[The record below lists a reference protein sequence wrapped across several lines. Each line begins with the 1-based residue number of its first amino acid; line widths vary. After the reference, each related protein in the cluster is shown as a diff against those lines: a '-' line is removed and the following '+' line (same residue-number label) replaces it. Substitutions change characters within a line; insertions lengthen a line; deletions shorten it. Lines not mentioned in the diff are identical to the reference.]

1 MNSEALLGSFLH
13 SPRLFQLADRL
24 LLSTPQRI
32 SCKNLQGSS
41 PAFLLGAI
49 FQHATTRQLNHLV
62 ICEDAEAA
70 AYLHNT
76 LENLTGALDLFYF
89 PESFKNKKNYR
100 LLNSSHVMLRTET
113 LTRLSAA
120 MGQLP
125 RGNLDTGAAGLRPL
139 DEGAS
144 VAGTGKKL
152 IITYP
157 EALFEKVVLPETLSG
172 NIISLK
178 TGDTLDLNGLLEQ
191 MVNKGFERTDFVY
204 EPGQFALRGGILD
217 IYSFGNEKPYRV
229 ELFGNDV
236 DSIRIFDPETQLS
249 ERRLLQVNIIPNVEN
264 RQDSGEKISLLE
276 FLPEGTVIWMQDWA
290 FTRERLTI
298 QEEDLGLFLE
308 TVGTSRPTPPNTS
321 IDNDEDKLEKK
332 EVTPDEFVTAEL
344 IERQLEKF
352 HLVEFGPSAGS
363 GLPAPQLPAAS
374 HQPGT
379 PPFIIEFHT
388 RAQPSFN
395 RQFDL
400 LMRDLRTWEA
410 KKFTLYL
417 FAENPR
423 QLERL
428 HAIFEDLRAAIAF
441 TPVPH
446 SIHEGFI
453 DEDLKIVCYTDH
465 QIFQR
470 YHKYKVKQAYNK
482 NKAITLRT
490 LRELQPGDYVTHI
503 DHGVG
508 VYSGLQKIEANGRL
522 QEAVRIIYRDSDIL
536 YVNINSLHKISKYTG
551 KEGTVPKVNKL
562 GSDAWQKLKE
572 KTKTKV
578 KEIAFDLIK
587 LYAQRKTEKG
597 FAHTPDNYM
606 QTELEASFIYED
618 TPDQSKATADVKK
631 DMESPSPMDRLVC
644 GDVGFG
650 KTEVAIRAAFKTC
663 CDNKQAV
670 VLVPTTILAFQHYKT
685 FSDRLKD
692 FPVKVDY
699 INRFKSAKEK
709 KETLKKL
716 EEGKI
721 DIIIGTHAVLGKD
734 VKFKDLGLLVIDEE
748 QKFGVANKE
757 KIKTLRTN
765 VDCLTLTATPIP
777 RTLQFSLMG
786 ARDLSIINTPP
797 PNRQPIQTELHGYNE
812 DFIRDAI
819 YFETERGGQVFF
831 IYNRVQGLA
840 EMSAIIQGLCP
851 DLSIG
856 YAHGQMEGHEL
867 EDRILNFIDKKYD
880 VLVCTNI
887 VESGV
892 DIPSVNT
899 IIVNNA
905 HHFGL
910 SDLHQ
915 LRGRAGRSNKKAF
928 CYLLA
933 PSLATLPADSRKR
946 LQTLE
951 QHSDLGSG
959 FQIAMRDLDIRG
971 AGNLL
976 GGEQSGFMAEI
987 GFEMY
992 QKILEEAVRELKRT
1006 EFRDLFKEEIAKHDD
1021 YVQDCTIDTDLE
1033 ILIPDS
1039 YVESITERLT
1049 LYTRLDNCD
1058 TEEELQHFHTELI
1071 DRFGPIPPQVEDL
1084 FDTVRI
1090 RKQAVSLG
1098 FEKLILKED
1107 SLRCYFI
1114 NRPDSPYFESDIFRL
1129 ILEYLQKH
1137 TNKARL
1143 KQAGKHFLLVVDDI
1157 RSMADLLGFLRR
1169 MSAFVLATESAPP
1182 ATAPAK

>member
-1 MNSEALLGSFLH
+1 MNSEALLSSFVH

-24 LLSTPQRI
+24 LLSAPQRI
-32 SCKNLQGSS
+32 ACRNLQGSS
-41 PAFLLGAI
+41 PAFLISAI
-49 FQHATTRQLNHLV
+49 FQQETTRQLNHLV
-62 ICEDAEAA
+62 VCEDAEAA

-76 LENLTGALDLFYF
+76 VENLTGALDLFYF
-89 PESFKNKKNYR
+89 PSSFKNKKNYR
-100 LLNSSHVMLRTET
+100 LLNSSHVMLRTEA
-113 LTRLSAA
+113 LTRLTAA
-120 MGQLP
+120 
-125 RGNLDTGAAGLRPL
+125 R
-139 DEGAS
+139 
-144 VAGTGKKL
+144 GTGKKL

-157 EALFEKVVLPETLSG
+157 EALFEKVVLASTLSG
-172 NIISLK
+172 NIISIK
-178 TGDTLDLNGLLEQ
+178 AGDTLDLNGLLGTL
-191 MVNKGFERTDFVY
+191 VDRGFERTDFVY

-217 IYSFGNEKPYRV
+217 MYSFGNEKPYRV

-236 DSIRIFDPETQLS
+236 DSIRIFDPETQMS
-249 ERRLLQVNIIPNVEN
+249 ERKLLQVNIIPNVDN
-264 RQDSGEKISLLE
+264 RPDSGEKTSFLQ
-276 FLPEGTVIWMQDWA
+276 FLPENTVIWMQDWA
-290 FTRERLTI
+290 FTRERLII
-298 QEEDLGLFLE
+298 QEEELE
-308 TVGTSRPTPPNTS
+308 GYIRLIEPAVDAPATSNQRAARGVRQAL
-321 IDNDEDKLEKK
+321 DEEDDDKMEKLAINR
-332 EVTPDEFVTAEL
+332 DEFVTAAQVESEL
-344 IERQLEKF
+344 TRF
-352 HLVEFGPSAGS
+352 HLVEFGPAAGPS
-363 GLPAPQLPAAS
+363 DPTSFLL
-374 HQPGT
+374 
-379 PPFIIEFHT
+379 EFHT
-388 RAQPSFN
+388 RPQPAFN

-400 LMRDLRTWEA
+400 LIKDLKSWEN
-410 KKFTLYL
+410 KKYTLCL

-428 HAIFEDLRAAIAF
+428 RTIFEDLKAEITF
-441 TPVPH
+441 NPISQ

-453 DEDLKIVCYTDH
+453 EEDLKIVCYTDH

-508 VYSGLQKIEANGRL
+508 VYSGLQKIEVNGRL
-522 QEAVRIIYRDSDIL
+522 QEAVRIIYKDSDIL

-551 KEGTVPKVNKL
+551 KEGSVPKVNKL

-572 KTKTKV
+572 KTKTRV
-578 KEIAFDLIK
+578 KEIAFDLIR

-597 FAHTPDNYM
+597 FAYSPDNYM

-631 DMESPSPMDRLVC
+631 DMEAPAPMDRLVC

-650 KTEVAIRAAFKTC
+650 KTEIAIRAAFKAC
-663 CDNKQAV
+663 CDNKQVAI
-670 VLVPTTILAFQHYKT
+670 LVPTTILAFQHFKT

-692 FPVKVDY
+692 FPVQVDF
-699 INRFKSAKEK
+699 INRFKSSKEK
-709 KETLKKL
+709 KETLKQL
-716 EEGKI
+716 AEGKVN
-721 DIIIGTHAVLGKD
+721 IIIGTHAILGKD

-748 QKFGVANKE
+748 QKFGVAHKE
-757 KIKTLRTN
+757 KIKTLRTH

-777 RTLQFSLMG
+777 RTLHFSLMG

-797 PNRQPIQTELHGYNE
+797 PNRQPIQTELHGYDE

-840 EMSAIIQGLCP
+840 EMTAIIQGLCP

-867 EDRILNFIDKKYD
+867 EDRILNFIDRKYD

-892 DIPSVNT
+892 DIPTVNT

-928 CYLLA
+928 CYLLT

-976 GGEQSGFMAEI
+976 GGEQSGFMVEI

-992 QKILEEAVRELKRT
+992 QKVLDEAIKELKRT
-1006 EFRDLFKEEIAKHDD
+1006 EFRELFKEEIAKQED

-1033 ILIPDS
+1033 ILIPDE
-1039 YVESITERLT
+1039 YVESITERLS
-1049 LYTRLDNCD
+1049 LYTRLDNC
-1058 TEEELQHFHTELI
+1058 ENEQELEALHLEMM
-1071 DRFGPIPPQVEDL
+1071 DRFGPVPPQVDDL

-1090 RKQAVSLG
+1090 RKLAVSLG
-1098 FEKLILKED
+1098 FEKLILKQED
-1107 SLRCYFI
+1107 LRCYFI
-1114 NRPDSPYFESDIFRL
+1114 NRPDSPYFESETFKL

-1137 TNKARL
+1137 TNKAKL
-1143 KQAGKHFLLVVDDI
+1143 KQTGKHFLLVVDNI
-1157 RSMADLLGFLRR
+1157 RSMADLLGFLKR
-1169 MSAFVLATESAPP
+1169 MSNYVLADGVP
-1182 ATAPAK
+1182 A

>member
-1 MNSEALLGSFLH
+1 MNSEALLASFVH

-32 SCKNLQGSS
+32 ACRNLQGSS
-41 PAFLLGAI
+41 PAFLVSAI
-49 FQHATTRQLNHLV
+49 FQHEATRQLNHLV
-62 ICEDAEAA
+62 VCEDAEAA

-76 LENLTGALDLFYF
+76 VENLTGALDLFYF
-89 PESFKNKKNYR
+89 PSSFKNKKNYR

-113 LTRLSAA
+113 LTRLTAA
-120 MGQLP
+120 
-125 RGNLDTGAAGLRPL
+125 R
-139 DEGAS
+139 
-144 VAGTGKKL
+144 GTGKKL

-157 EALFEKVVLPETLSG
+157 EALFEKVVLPSTLSG
-172 NIISLK
+172 NIISIK
-178 TGDTLDLNGLLEQ
+178 AGDTLDLNGLLGTL
-191 MVNKGFERTDFVY
+191 VDRGFERTDFVY

-217 IYSFGNEKPYRV
+217 MYSFGNEKPYRV

-236 DSIRIFDPETQLS
+236 DSIRIFDPETQMS
-249 ERRLLQVNIIPNVEN
+249 ERKLLQVNIIPNVDN
-264 RQDSGEKISLLE
+264 RPDSGEKTSLLQ
-276 FLPEGTVIWMQDWA
+276 FLPENTVVWMQDWA
-290 FTRERLTI
+290 FTRERLII
-298 QEEDLGLFLE
+298 QEEELDGYIRLVETFKDAPVTTSQRPARGIRQGLDE
-308 TVGTSRPTPPNTS
+308 E
-321 IDNDEDKLEKK
+321 DEDKMEKL
-332 EVTPDEFVTAEL
+332 TITRDEFVTAARVGSEL
-344 IERQLEKF
+344 ARF
-352 HLVEFGPSAGS
+352 HLVEFGPSAGTRGDDS
-363 GLPAPQLPAAS
+363 DLPGGPAPFVL
-374 HQPGT
+374 
-379 PPFIIEFHT
+379 EFHT
-388 RAQPSFN
+388 RPQPAFN

-400 LMRDLRTWEA
+400 LIKDLKSWEN
-410 KKFTLYL
+410 KKYTLCL

-428 HAIFEDLRAAIAF
+428 RTIFEDLKAEVTFNPI
-441 TPVPH
+441 PQ

-453 DEDLKIVCYTDH
+453 EEDLKIVCYTDH

-508 VYSGLQKIEANGRL
+508 VYSGLQKIEVNGRL
-522 QEAVRIIYRDSDIL
+522 QEAVRIIYKDSDIL

-551 KEGTVPKVNKL
+551 KEGSVPKVNKL

-572 KTKTKV
+572 KTKTRV
-578 KEIAFDLIK
+578 KEIAFDLIR

-597 FAHTPDNYM
+597 FAYSPDNYM

-631 DMESPSPMDRLVC
+631 DMEAPSPMDRLVC

-650 KTEVAIRAAFKTC
+650 KTEVAIRAAFKAC
-663 CDNKQAV
+663 CDNKQVAI
-670 VLVPTTILAFQHYKT
+670 LVPTTILAFQHFKT

-692 FPVKVDY
+692 FPVQVDY
-699 INRFKSAKEK
+699 INRFKSSKEK
-709 KETLKKL
+709 KDTLKQL

-721 DIIIGTHAVLGKD
+721 DIIIGTHALLGKE

-748 QKFGVANKE
+748 QKFGVAHKE
-757 KIKTLRTN
+757 KIKTLRTH

-777 RTLQFSLMG
+777 RTLHFSLMG

-867 EDRILNFIDKKYD
+867 EDRILNFIDRKYD

-892 DIPSVNT
+892 DIPTVNT

-928 CYLLA
+928 CYLLT

-976 GGEQSGFMAEI
+976 GGEQSGFMVEI

-992 QKILEEAVRELKRT
+992 QKVLDEAIRELKRT
-1006 EFRDLFKEEIAKHDD
+1006 EFRELFKEEIAKQEN

-1033 ILIPDS
+1033 ILIPDD
-1039 YVESITERLT
+1039 YVESITERLS
-1049 LYTRLDNCD
+1049 LYTRLDNC
-1058 TEEELQHFHTELI
+1058 ENEQELEALHLEMI
-1071 DRFGPIPPQVEDL
+1071 DRFGPVPPQVDDL

-1090 RKQAVSLG
+1090 RKLAVSLG
-1098 FEKLILKED
+1098 FEKLILKQED
-1107 SLRCYFI
+1107 LRCYFI
-1114 NRPDSPYFESDIFRL
+1114 DRPDSPYFESETFRL

-1137 TNKARL
+1137 TNKAKL
-1143 KQAGKHFLLVVDDI
+1143 KQTGKHFLLVVDDI
-1157 RSMADLLGFLRR
+1157 RSMALLLAFLKR
-1169 MSAFVLATESAPP
+1169 MANFVLADGVP
-1182 ATAPAK
+1182 A